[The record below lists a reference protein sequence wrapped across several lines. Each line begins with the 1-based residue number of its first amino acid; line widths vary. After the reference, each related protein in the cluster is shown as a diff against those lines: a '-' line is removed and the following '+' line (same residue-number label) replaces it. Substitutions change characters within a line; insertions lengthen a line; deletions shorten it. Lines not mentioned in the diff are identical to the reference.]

1 LVLRACQLSKHL
13 QDLEKAAEALRKA
26 RFSSKEQFEKRF
38 DHKLSKEK
46 HKAGDLVLVW
56 NTAIEMSHDW
66 KHKPRYLGPYIISE
80 VTKGE
85 NYKLCQ
91 LDGSPLQNMYAA
103 FRVVPYI
110 TQNHPFMG
118 DNANMGPELD
128 STGTDTKDAE
138 MDDPDNLSN

>member
-1 LVLRACQLSKHL
+1 LVLCTCQLSKHL
-13 QDLEKAAEALRKA
+13 QDLEKAAEALQKA
-26 RFSSKEQFEKRF
+26 RFSSKEQFEKWF

-80 VTKGE
+80 VTKGG
-85 NYKLCQ
+85 NYKLCE

-103 FRVVPYI
+103 FWVVLYI
-110 TQNHPFMG
+110 TRNHPFIW
-118 DNANMGPELD
+118 DNADMDPELD
-128 STGTDTKDAE
+128 STGTDTKDAKI
-138 MDDPDNLSN
+138 DDPDDLSN